1 MNLKKKLL
9 SLTEIDWS
17 AKYTSKASHPIEPVY
32 PNLHHVTV
40 HVFVLVELPEY
51 VLVLMSPALMW
62 ESTFQV
68 FEQYTVGM
76 LAFQEI
82 FPPAFQL
89 TPIKMKFKWSNR
101 ETQGY
106 KICSLNSQNL

>member
-1 MNLKKKLL
+1 
-9 SLTEIDWS
+9 
-17 AKYTSKASHPIEPVY
+17 
-32 PNLHHVTV
+32 
-40 HVFVLVELPEY
+40 
-51 VLVLMSPALMW
+51 MW

-68 FEQYTVGM
+68 FEQNTVGM